1 MLACMP
7 PLFFSVLCKTCWR
20 ALGAAMVPQLLIAI
34 SIIGLVLSSLLALSS
49 FWGHFSNS
57 IATLFYSATGGSLTT
72 FIFPG

>member
-1 MLACMP
+1 
-7 PLFFSVLCKTCWR
+7 
-20 ALGAAMVPQLLIAI
+20 MVPQLLIAI